1 MLMNDTAEHRIET
14 IQAGGAN
21 VYLIANGGQ
30 SILVDAGNKG
40 AASKILEELRQSGL
54 EPEDVKL
61 IILTHTHY
69 DHVGSLKEIQEV
81 TQAKILVHES
91 EAENLSRGYGGFPR
105 GTMLLGKLVSF
116 IGRNLARGSGR
127 FEAVRPD
134 TTISERFDL
143 EPYGMDGYV
152 LPTPGH
158 SPGSVC
164 VIVDGETAIVGD
176 TLFGISRR
184 TAFPPFADDVDEL
197 LRSWKRLIETGC
209 QRFLPGH
216 GGVISL
222 ETLRE
227 SYEKARSKRLPV

>member
-1 MLMNDTAEHRIET
+1 MNDSKEYRINT
-14 IQAGGAN
+14 VQAGGAN

-30 SILVDAGNKG
+30 SVLVDAGGKG
-40 AASKILEELRQSGL
+40 APKKILETLRESGL
-54 EPEDVKL
+54 QPQDVKL
-61 IILTHTHY
+61 IILTHTHS
-69 DHVGSLKEIQEV
+69 DHCGGLKALQEM
-81 TQAKILVHES
+81 TRAKILVHES
-91 EAENLSRGYGGFPR
+91 EAESLTQGYGGFPR
-105 GTMLLGKLVSF
+105 GTTLLGKLVSF
-116 IGRNLARGSGR
+116 MGRNLARGSGR

-143 EPYGMDGYV
+143 EPYGIDGYV
-152 LPTPGH
+152 LSTPGH
-158 SPGSVC
+158 SSGSLC

-222 ETLRE
+222 EMLRE
-227 SYEKARSKRLPV
+227 SYEKARSKRLPA